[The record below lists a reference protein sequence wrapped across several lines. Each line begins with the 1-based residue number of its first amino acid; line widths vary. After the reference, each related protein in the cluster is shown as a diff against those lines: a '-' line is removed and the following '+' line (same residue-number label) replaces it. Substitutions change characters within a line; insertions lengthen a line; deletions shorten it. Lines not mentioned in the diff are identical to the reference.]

1 MIDTHAHIYLDQF
14 KHDLD
19 ETLERAVD
27 AGVKRILM
35 PNIDRTTIDDML
47 ELELKHPDYC
57 PAMMGLHPCSVDRKF
72 EQQLYIVEEW
82 LNTRAFVAVGEIGT
96 DLYWDT
102 STFKYQEEAFRIQA
116 ALAVDK
122 DLPMVIHCRESLD
135 QTLDILESLSLSHA
149 KGVFHCFTGTKE
161 QAERIMALGF
171 YLGIGGVVTFK
182 NSGLDKTLAEI
193 NLDRV
198 LLETDSPY
206 LAPTPHRGKRNE
218 PGYLDQIALKL
229 AEIYDKD
236 LSEISEI
243 TSGNVQ
249 ALFQLE
255 S

>member
-14 KHDLD
+14 KDDLE
-19 ETLERAVD
+19 ETLERSVD
-27 AGVKRILM
+27 AGVNRILM
-35 PNIDRTTIDDML
+35 PNIDSTTIDDML

-57 PAMMGLHPCSVDRKF
+57 LAMMGLHPCSVDRKF
-72 EQQLYIVEEW
+72 EQQLYIIEEW
-82 LNTRAFVAVGEIGT
+82 LNTRTFVAVGEIGT

-135 QTLDILESLSLSHA
+135 QTLDILESLSFSHA
-149 KGVFHCFTGTKE
+149 KGVFHCFTGSKE
-161 QAERIMALGF
+161 QAERIISLGF

-182 NSGLDKTLAEI
+182 NSGLDQTLTEI
-193 NLDRV
+193 KLEHI
-198 LLETDSPY
+198 LMETDSPY

-218 PGYLDQIALKL
+218 PSYLTHIASKL
-229 AEIYDKD
+229 AAIYNKEP
-236 LSEISEI
+236 SEISEI

-249 ALFQLE
+249 TLFQSE